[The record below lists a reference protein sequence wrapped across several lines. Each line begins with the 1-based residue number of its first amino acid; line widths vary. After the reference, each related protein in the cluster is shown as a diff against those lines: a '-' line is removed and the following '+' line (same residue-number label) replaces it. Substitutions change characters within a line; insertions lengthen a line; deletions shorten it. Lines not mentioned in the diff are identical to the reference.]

1 MTKFIVLAV
10 LLICAI
16 VYVNAQLT
24 FTPGW
29 GKRSEPTLHGGQGG
43 VSSESRM
50 PVENMDSLVLL
61 IYRMIQNEAQK
72 LVDCNQK

>member
-1 MTKFIVLAV
+1 MTKLVILAV
-10 LLICAI
+10 LLICAL
-16 VYVNAQLT
+16 VCVNAQLT

-29 GKRSEPTLHGGQGG
+29 GKRSDPSLHGGPGAIA
-43 VSSESRM
+43 SESRM

>member
-1 MTKFIVLAV
+1 MTRILILAV
-10 LLICAI
+10 LLTSVLMC
-16 VYVNAQLT
+16 VNAQLT

-29 GKRSEPTLHGGQGG
+29 GKRSDPSVHSSPGAMA
-43 VSSESRM
+43 SESRL
-50 PVENMDSLVLL
+50 PVDNMDSLVLL